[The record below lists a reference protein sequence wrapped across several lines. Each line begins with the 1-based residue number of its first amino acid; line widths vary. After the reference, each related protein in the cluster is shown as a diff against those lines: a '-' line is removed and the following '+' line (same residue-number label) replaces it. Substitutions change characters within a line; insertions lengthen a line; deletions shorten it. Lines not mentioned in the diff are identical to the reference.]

1 MYKFYFFILV
11 KRGEKM
17 SSSEMTTVVF
27 LKDFAA
33 NYFATKRYKYGENVG
48 KLCTEFRLHGNKME
62 DCGNYY
68 LLTDCTVSH
77 EIYEHFDNSALPDYI
92 VMDEKVN
99 VIIRLNKNRTTKEYY
114 DYVKQY
120 EDRTVFLYN
129 LCCLK
134 INSTVKYY
142 NGYSYYPM
150 VIETYDL
157 FNAYLSVLKRF
168 VNEKR
173 WFSNRFSKYYYL
185 VDPELTMD
193 RIEILRQEDEEAQRL
208 REERRRRKE
217 EERRRREEERRRREE
232 EERRRREEERLRRIQ
247 EEQRRLAEERRQ
259 AEQKVQLAQEKIND
273 EVEKEDLAN
282 ICALYNDI
290 KDGKIKNMT
299 NSMKKILFSY
309 IANVSENVQFQL
321 QDEIKEIYK
330 ELNMI
335 NDDLELYIHNI

>member
-1 MYKFYFFILV
+1 MYKFNFFILV
-11 KRGEKM
+11 KRGE
-17 SSSEMTTVVF
+17 EMTSSNQRGEMTPVVF

-77 EIYEHFDNSALPDYI
+77 EIYEHFDNSSLPDYI

-168 VNEKR
+168 VNEKE
-173 WFSNRFSKYYYL
+173 WFESRFSKYYYL

-193 RIEILRQEDEEAQRL
+193 RIEILKQ
-208 REERRRRKE
+208 

-232 EERRRREEERLRRIQ
+232 EERRMREEER
-247 EEQRRLAEERRQ
+247 RLAE
-259 AEQKVQLAQEKIND
+259 EKIND

-290 KDGKIKNMT
+290 KDGKIKNMP
-299 NSMKKILFSY
+299 NSMKKILLSY
-309 IANVSENVQFQL
+309 IANVSENVQFTL
-321 QDEIKEIYK
+321 RAEIREIYK
-330 ELNMI
+330 ELNNI
-335 NDDLELYIHNI
+335 NDDLQLYIHNI